1 MRILFLVLLLIL
13 NVYAEAQSS
22 GSTHAQLQAR
32 KGNTSIVVPKQ
43 LPKAVA
49 KSKKTSKASPRSSTT
64 SKSTSPQSVSP
75 KSAAT
80 ETTNYNAVAAEPVV
94 PQSKP
99 AIAAS
104 SANVEYSSAAT
115 PPKNVVI
122 IRDTIVDTVYV
133 VQPESGDPNQKKNC
147 YNIPLPHQ
155 SAFLGEGIS
164 VGIGAGLFNAT
175 KDCDC
180 LGVWQGQLEY
190 HYKDYIT
197 GGFDVRFF
205 GGNLDHDVMLMYQ
218 RYRLNVRAHASF
230 SWVDFY
236 ASVLLGLETTDLS
249 EFRKELRE
257 GSHKNR
263 SESSDS
269 SKVVSSDETPEE
281 RSDSTASGDGLDPLI
296 EERSCEKMFS
306 LDGFTLGFEVGMG
319 VVVNRFLGLVGSA
332 SYEFNF
338 AWTQLVSFGPG
349 VAFNLH
355 EVWPWA
361 HKNLKSTWISFEM
374 VFQRYFNRNVNEWA
388 VAGFLGLQFGI

>member
-1 MRILFLVLLLIL
+1 MRILFLVLLFIL
-13 NVYAEAQSS
+13 NVYAEAKGSSSAYSQS
-22 GSTHAQLQAR
+22 QAR
-32 KGNTSIVVPKQ
+32 KGKPAVVASKQ
-43 LPKAVA
+43 ISKSAA
-49 KSKKTSKASPRSSTT
+49 KSKKSTKSSARSSSTSKSASPQYTT
-64 SKSTSPQSVSP
+64 SKSTAP
-75 KSAAT
+75 
-80 ETTNYNAVAAEPVV
+80 ETTDFNDAVNPTEPQPAPAAAYSVNADP
-94 PQSKP
+94 PS
-99 AIAAS
+99 AS
-104 SANVEYSSAAT
+104 STSN
-115 PPKNVVI
+115 NVVV

-133 VQPESGDPNQKKNC
+133 VKPESEIPPKKKC
-147 YNIPLPHQ
+147 YNIPLPRQ
-155 SAFLGEGIS
+155 SAFLGEGFS
-164 VGIGAGLFNAT
+164 VGIGAGLFNAS

-190 HYKDYIT
+190 HYKDFIT

-205 GGNLDHDVMLMYQ
+205 GGTLDRDVMLLYQ

-230 SWVDFY
+230 SWIDFY
-236 ASVLLGLETTDLS
+236 ASILLGLETTDLS

-257 GSHKNR
+257 GVHKNN

-269 SKVVSSDETPEE
+269 SNVALSDNSPEAL
-281 RSDSTASGDGLDPLI
+281 SDSTESDDVAETSI

-319 VVVNRFLGLVGSA
+319 IVVNRYLGLVGNA
-332 SYEFNF
+332 TYEFNF
-338 AWTQLVSFGPG
+338 SWAQLVSFGPG

-374 VFQRYFNRNVNEWA
+374 VFQRYFNRDVKEWA